1 MNSVGLWGLIFVSF
15 LALSGV
21 AAQSGVITWADLRL
35 NDEHSASLENGGADR
50 SRLIVVSNDGRGD
63 SLTVQGAI
71 DLVPENNIQRV
82 KIHIR
87 PGVYR
92 FLYNS
97 LSLSNF
103 FGFSFFLFEFFLGRQ
118 NLIVH
123 ACSCCVSFLLVVGT
137 AIFSGVVRRLHTK
150 CW

>member
-1 MNSVGLWGLIFVSF
+1 MGLWGLVFVSF
-15 LALSGV
+15 LALSSSV
-21 AAQSGVITWADLRL
+21 AAQRGIITWDDLKL
-35 NDEHSASLENGGADR
+35 NDGHSASLGVGAADR
-50 SRLIVVSNDGRGD
+50 SRLIVVSKDGRRD

-92 FLYNS
+92 FLINPLS

-103 FGFSFFLFEFFLGRQ
+103 FSFFFL
-118 NLIVH
+118 N
-123 ACSCCVSFLLVVGT
+123 SS
-137 AIFSGVVRRLHTK
+137 
-150 CW
+150 